1 MADILIIDDDDGVRR
16 ALERILDR
24 EDHRVLTAS
33 DGAAGMRLLEA
44 EHPDLVITDVYMP
57 EMDGIEFLIRIRD
70 AEPEL
75 PIIVI
80 SGGGFAPADF
90 VLEDA
95 SQLGADAILS
105 KPFERAVV
113 LDTIRR
119 VLGQA
124 SGTR

>member
-16 ALERILDR
+16 ALEKILVR
-24 EDHRVLTAS
+24 EDHRILTAT
-33 DGAAGMRLLEA
+33 DGAEGMRILE
-44 EHPDLVITDVYMP
+44 EEQPDLVITDVYMP
-57 EMDGIEFLIRIRD
+57 EMDGIELLIGIRD
-70 AEPEL
+70 LVDDL

-113 LDTIRR
+113 VDTVRR
-119 VLGQA
+119 VLG
-124 SGTR
+124 G